1 MLKLRKSRTE
11 DRSAELRKVLGGVE
25 LPAIPELV
33 TMAIEQVSAPEC
45 DLKEVA
51 ETIAL
56 DPGTSA
62 RLLTIVNSA
71 AYAPRNPV
79 VGVHQAVTMFG
90 KNRLESM
97 LISLAVSNAVAKTR
111 VPGFNMNEFWQVA
124 AWRAAAAAALS
135 RKVDRAGASVNFS
148 AALLEDVAVPLLVV
162 NVPGYPTVLE
172 RWKAGEGSLAD
183 LEEATFGWTH
193 TQVAGW
199 LFDEWGFPQALADA
213 VTETGR
219 PEDGHVQ
226 YAVVRIATSLSEP
239 RPKDEIIE
247 TTSGRIASVFGLDED
262 ESVELL
268 QTAYTDGSQLARTLS

>member
-1 MLKLRKSRTE
+1 MLKLRKSRTD

-111 VPGFNMNEFWQVA
+111 IPGFNMNDFWQIA
-124 AWRAAAAAALS
+124 AWRASTAASLS

-172 RWKAGEGSLAD
+172 RWKAGEGSLGE
-183 LEEATFGWTH
+183 LEDATFGWSH
-193 TQVAGW
+193 AQVAGW
-199 LFDEWGFPQALADA
+199 LFDEWGFPEALKDA

-226 YAVVRIATSLSEP
+226 YPVVRVSTSLSEP
-239 RPKDEIIE
+239 RPKQELIE
-247 TTSGRIASVFGLDED
+247 TTSQRITGVFGIDEED
-262 ESVELL
+262 SVELL
-268 QTAYTDGSQLARTLS
+268 QTAFSDGSQLARTLS